1 MKPSKERKI
10 QEAVKRMKAMQLHP
24 DAIKQFEKQG
34 LINFSQP
41 PFGGL
46 YWVEDE
52 DLCILREWEQKNNG
66 VVYHVIRSYTEFGVL
81 DSYFY
86 VSDYENE
93 WQADMHDLGIG
104 EALVWVRNND
114 DPECSEFGYI
124 GFKRTPAAGLL
135 RVW

>member
-1 MKPSKERKI
+1 
-10 QEAVKRMKAMQLHP
+10 MKAMRLHP
-24 DAIKQFEKQG
+24 DAIEQFEKQG

-52 DLCILREWEQKNNG
+52 DLQILREWEQDNNS

-93 WQADMHDLGIG
+93 WRVDMRDIGIG
-104 EALVWVRNND
+104 EALVWVRNVD
-114 DPECSEFGYI
+114 APECSEFGYI
-124 GFKRTPAAGLL
+124 GFERTPAAGLL
-135 RVW
+135 RTW